1 MLEYKG
7 GKNIMGCE
15 HCRITNCPVLN
26 KSECPINKLWE
37 RAKEAQEVIAEAEWI
52 IREGAIEYGT

>member
-1 MLEYKG
+1 
-7 GKNIMGCE
+7 MGCE
-15 HCRITNCPVLN
+15 HCNILMCPVLN
-26 KSECPINKLWE
+26 KAECPINQLWE